1 MCPIIV
7 VVLSGKQ
14 VNTMTVV
21 ESANLMKLLP
31 CGVRLGPR
39 YPMLIGCQ
47 ELELELELEVD

>member
-1 MCPIIV
+1 MHVSIIV

-47 ELELELELEVD
+47 ELELELEVD